1 MAKKI
6 YFLPNGMTAVF
17 DSETQVPEL
26 QQPWVE
32 LFAEFLET
40 KVQSTTHW
48 ELHFPDGRIGHIWRT
63 DEDGSWDWRFL
74 RPSDEG
80 YKAPA
85 DAREEVLF
93 IAGSIMGLA
102 TRPYDAA
109 LDKDERKM
117 LLRAGELLYK
127 GSI

>member
-1 MAKKI
+1 
-6 YFLPNGMTAVF
+6 
-17 DSETQVPEL
+17 
-26 QQPWVE
+26 
-32 LFAEFLET
+32 
-40 KVQSTTHW
+40 
-48 ELHFPDGRIGHIWRT
+48 LHFPDGRIGHIWRT
-63 DEDGSWDWRFL
+63 DEDGSWDWCFL

-117 LLRAGELLYK
+117 LLRVGEFLLAHTGLPNSSDLEK
-127 GSI
+127 GGDELPAAS